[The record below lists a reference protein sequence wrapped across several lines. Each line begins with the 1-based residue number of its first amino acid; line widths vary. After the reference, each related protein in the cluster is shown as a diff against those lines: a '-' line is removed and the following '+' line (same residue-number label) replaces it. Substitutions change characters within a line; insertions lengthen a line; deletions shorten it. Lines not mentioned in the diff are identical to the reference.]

1 MKTRRVEKKT
11 AYMCLPVVQWR
22 WELGWELEK
31 HNSTRH
37 KCNGRTTVESMCY
50 DRVGS
55 DEKQTAACGGGV
67 FIDRLR
73 KTFAG
78 TKSALVIG

>member
-1 MKTRRVEKKT
+1 MYRRLCFDDTSELVSGLIKDWAFKECR
-11 AYMCLPVVQWR
+11 AVSCSRGCGVVVMMQLLQLHALPVDI
-22 WELGWELEK
+22 
-31 HNSTRH
+31 STLR
-37 KCNGRTTVESMCY
+37 
-50 DRVGS
+50 
-55 DEKQTAACGGGV
+55 V

>member
-1 MKTRRVEKKT
+1 MQV
-11 AYMCLPVVQWR
+11 LPGK
-22 WELGWELEK
+22 L
-31 HNSTRH
+31 T
-37 KCNGRTTVESMCY
+37 Y
-50 DRVGS
+50 
-55 DEKQTAACGGGV
+55 DEKVIYPIISPILALALGKRGRV

>member
-1 MKTRRVEKKT
+1 MLGLNDMNGNDLADSFNSHRLHHHRRFLKTVIRVHRLT
-11 AYMCLPVVQWR
+11 IIVPQHYHHLHIVHLLSRV
-22 WELGWELEK
+22 
-31 HNSTRH
+31 
-37 KCNGRTTVESMCY
+37 SMY
-50 DRVGS
+50 P
-55 DEKQTAACGGGV
+55 GGV